1 MGTQGPGRKR
11 HPNREGLSAED
22 QALNQIAR
30 EAEARLAAKRAA
42 RAEAREIRMKELE
55 RQQKEIYQV
64 QKKYYGLD
72 AKWGDI
78 EQWMASD
85 EDDIMSVGSRSS
97 LRTNGYEEE
106 LLGVAQYRKSSRGS
120 NGSGEIYQSS
130 RATPRDEA
138 MSAYSS
144 DPSLASVPQSS
155 KPQQAMHNGSRP
167 SLLNCNTLPSRS
179 QRGSLYDEGITS
191 GSRRYSSSSSRPPS
205 EYSYYLGSGSRA
217 SSRASS
223 ARASPVVEE
232 RPEKDFSEKGSRPVS
247 SLSAATLASLGGT
260 SSRRGSGDT
269 SISVDTEASIRE
281 IKEISE
287 LKEQIDDVEGRY
299 MQGLKEMKDSLAEVE
314 EKYKRSMVTNAQLD
328 NEKTSFMYQ
337 VDTLREVL
345 LELEEEL
352 AESRRQYD
360 DKHKECERQ
369 KHEQNVL
376 HFQLAELKDALQ
388 QREEM
393 LTEIRQLQQKQ
404 EQSAREICD
413 LQETIEWKDKKIGA
427 LERQKEFFD
436 PVRSE
441 RDDLREEVTR
451 LKEELKKHGV
461 AVEARSTPNGDSSL
475 EPHINEDCVDSP
487 LKGASLGNTQKTE
500 VKKEEISIASQGS
513 TSGTEKDNNEVQENV
528 PENVSLHATSG
539 EAIKENNDKEMA
551 STKCQELET
560 VVSGNCIIDNL
571 QANSNPQQEASQ
583 ICSKETTSDGEDE
596 IVEEDIGKDDM
607 IVDVNVTEVDG
618 ELAQNP
624 RDVSPTGSEV
634 FQDALDFVAQT
645 PNLSAGLQEASF
657 FKTCT
662 GGDKE
667 SQSSQQESALEE
679 SSRCNVESSSREGD
693 IVPEVVVNTLESKPE
708 DPPVQDEEDLTKT
721 KGSNKNKSQEN
732 ATSDSV
738 DNILTEEIKEHT
750 ITSSRHNEACE
761 KNVGDEDAT
770 TCQSSA
776 VEQEPVKEYDNK
788 DKVDSEPKIQ
798 HENMPKEEEM
808 KIPGIQKTT
817 DEQLTLSKSETVD
830 AELNEQEI
838 TGEEIVNS
846 PVNDKHLDQ
855 DKTSLTDQPP
865 QDKAAHLDEIE
876 AHSDVRDV
884 VTCIQNQSDGV
895 KETEDVTFCPDLKC
909 NTENPTEKKDETV
922 GLGDFGMKQN
932 TPDEDLGPDDNG
944 KKRINSTQSTDENQS
959 ETTQS
964 ESLSSEEESSQEVE
978 DSDENENHSAPNEK
992 YPGEREMPRTPIGS
1006 SVDRASSSEDVRM
1019 EDGAEKT
1026 VKRGKGKN
1034 KEDCLLS

>member
-78 EQWMASD
+78 EQWMEDSERYSNRIRRNPQASD

-130 RATPRDEA
+130 LATPRDEA

-281 IKEISE
+281 IK
-287 LKEQIDDVEGRY
+287 
-299 MQGLKEMKDSLAEVE
+299 DSLAEVE
-314 EKYKRSMVTNAQLD
+314 EKYKRSMVANAQLD

-376 HFQLAELKDALQ
+376 HFQLAELKNALQ

-441 RDDLREEVTR
+441 RDDLREEVAR

-513 TSGTEKDNNEVQENV
+513 TSGTEKDSNEVQENV
-528 PENVSLHATSG
+528 RENVSLHAMSG

-551 STKCQELET
+551 NTKCQELET

-571 QANSNPQQEASQ
+571 QANSNLQQEASQ
-583 ICSKETTSDGEDE
+583 ICLKETTSDGEDE

-607 IVDVNVTEVDG
+607 ILDKNVTEVDG

-624 RDVSPTGSEV
+624 RNVSPTGSEV

-667 SQSSQQESALEE
+667 SQSSQQESTLEE
-679 SSRCNVESSSREGD
+679 SSTCNVESSSREGD
-693 IVPEVVVNTLESKPE
+693 IFPEIVNTLESKPE
-708 DPPVQDEEDLTKT
+708 VPPVQDEEDLAKT
-721 KGSNKNKSQEN
+721 KGYNENKRQEN

-738 DNILTEEIKEHT
+738 DNSLTEEIKEST

-761 KNVGDEDAT
+761 KNTGDEEAT

-776 VEQEPVKEYDNK
+776 VEQEPVKEFDNK
-788 DKVDSEPKIQ
+788 DKVDSEPTEIQ
-798 HENMPKEEEM
+798 HENIPKEEEM

-830 AELNEQEI
+830 AELKEQEI

-846 PVNDKHLDQ
+846 AVNDKLLAQ
-855 DKTSLTDQPP
+855 DKTSLIKQTP

-876 AHSDVRDV
+876 AHTDVRDV
-884 VTCIQNQSDGV
+884 VTCMQNQSDGV
-895 KETEDVTFCPDLKC
+895 KETEDVPFCPDLEC
-909 NTENPTEKKDETV
+909 NTENPTEKEDETV
-922 GLGDFGMKQN
+922 GVGDFGMKQN
-932 TPDEDLGPDDNG
+932 TPDDDLEPDDNC
-944 KKRINSTQSTDENQS
+944 KKQINSTQSTDENQS

-1006 SVDRASSSEDVRM
+1006 SVDRASSSEDVRL

>member
-55 RQQKEIYQV
+55 RQQKE
-64 QKKYYGLD
+64 
-72 AKWGDI
+72 
-78 EQWMASD
+78 
-85 EDDIMSVGSRSS
+85 
-97 LRTNGYEEE
+97 
-106 LLGVAQYRKSSRGS
+106 
-120 NGSGEIYQSS
+120 
-130 RATPRDEA
+130 
-138 MSAYSS
+138 
-144 DPSLASVPQSS
+144 
-155 KPQQAMHNGSRP
+155 
-167 SLLNCNTLPSRS
+167 
-179 QRGSLYDEGITS
+179 
-191 GSRRYSSSSSRPPS
+191 
-205 EYSYYLGSGSRA
+205 
-217 SSRASS
+217 
-223 ARASPVVEE
+223 VEE

-314 EKYKRSMVTNAQLD
+314 EKYKRSMVANAQLD

-376 HFQLAELKDALQ
+376 HFQLAELKNALQ

-393 LTEIRQLQQKQ
+393 LT
-404 EQSAREICD
+404 
-413 LQETIEWKDKKIGA
+413 A

-441 RDDLREEVTR
+441 RDDLREEVAR

-513 TSGTEKDNNEVQENV
+513 TSGTEKDSNEVQENV
-528 PENVSLHATSG
+528 RENVSLHAMSG

-551 STKCQELET
+551 NTKCQELET

-571 QANSNPQQEASQ
+571 QANSNLQQEASQ
-583 ICSKETTSDGEDE
+583 ICLKETTSDGEDE

-607 IVDVNVTEVDG
+607 ILDKNVTEVDG

-624 RDVSPTGSEV
+624 RNVSPTGSEV

-667 SQSSQQESALEE
+667 SQSSQQESTLEE
-679 SSRCNVESSSREGD
+679 SSTCNVESSSREGD
-693 IVPEVVVNTLESKPE
+693 IFPEIVNTLESKPE
-708 DPPVQDEEDLTKT
+708 VPPVQDEEDLAKT
-721 KGSNKNKSQEN
+721 KGYNENKRQEN

-738 DNILTEEIKEHT
+738 DNSLTEEIKEST

-761 KNVGDEDAT
+761 KNTGDEEAT

-776 VEQEPVKEYDNK
+776 VEQEPVKEFDNK
-788 DKVDSEPKIQ
+788 DKVDSEPTEIQ
-798 HENMPKEEEM
+798 HENIPKEEEM

-830 AELNEQEI
+830 AELKEQEI

-846 PVNDKHLDQ
+846 AVNDKLLAQ
-855 DKTSLTDQPP
+855 DKTSLIKQTP

-876 AHSDVRDV
+876 AHTDVRDV
-884 VTCIQNQSDGV
+884 VTCMQNQSDGV
-895 KETEDVTFCPDLKC
+895 KETEDVPFCPDLEC
-909 NTENPTEKKDETV
+909 NTENPTEKEDETV
-922 GLGDFGMKQN
+922 GVGDFGMKQN
-932 TPDEDLGPDDNG
+932 TPDDDLEPDDNC
-944 KKRINSTQSTDENQS
+944 KKQINSTQSTDENQS

-1006 SVDRASSSEDVRM
+1006 SVDRASSSEDVRL

>member
-78 EQWMASD
+78 EQWMEDSERYSNRIRRNPQASD

-130 RATPRDEA
+130 LATPRDEA

-281 IKEISE
+281 IK
-287 LKEQIDDVEGRY
+287 
-299 MQGLKEMKDSLAEVE
+299 DSLAEVE
-314 EKYKRSMVTNAQLD
+314 EKYKRSMVANAQLD

-376 HFQLAELKDALQ
+376 HFQLAELKNALQ

-393 LTEIRQLQQKQ
+393 LT
-404 EQSAREICD
+404 
-413 LQETIEWKDKKIGA
+413 A

-441 RDDLREEVTR
+441 RDDLREEVAR

-513 TSGTEKDNNEVQENV
+513 TSGTEKDSNEVQENV
-528 PENVSLHATSG
+528 RENVSLHAMSG

-551 STKCQELET
+551 NTKCQELET

-571 QANSNPQQEASQ
+571 QANSNLQQEASQ
-583 ICSKETTSDGEDE
+583 ICLKETTSDGEDE

-607 IVDVNVTEVDG
+607 ILDKNVTEVDG

-624 RDVSPTGSEV
+624 RNVSPTGSEV

-667 SQSSQQESALEE
+667 SQSSQQESTLEE
-679 SSRCNVESSSREGD
+679 SSTCNVESSSREGD
-693 IVPEVVVNTLESKPE
+693 IFPEIVNTLESKPE
-708 DPPVQDEEDLTKT
+708 VPPVQDEEDLAKT
-721 KGSNKNKSQEN
+721 KGYNENKRQEN

-738 DNILTEEIKEHT
+738 DNSLTEEIKEST

-761 KNVGDEDAT
+761 KNTGDEEAT

-776 VEQEPVKEYDNK
+776 VEQEPVKEFDNK
-788 DKVDSEPKIQ
+788 DKVDSEPTEIQ
-798 HENMPKEEEM
+798 HENIPKEEEM

-830 AELNEQEI
+830 AELKEQEI

-846 PVNDKHLDQ
+846 AVNDKLLAQ
-855 DKTSLTDQPP
+855 DKTSLIKQTP

-876 AHSDVRDV
+876 AHTDVRDV
-884 VTCIQNQSDGV
+884 VTCMQNQSDGV
-895 KETEDVTFCPDLKC
+895 KETEDVPFCPDLEC
-909 NTENPTEKKDETV
+909 NTENPTEKEDETV
-922 GLGDFGMKQN
+922 GVGDFGMKQN
-932 TPDEDLGPDDNG
+932 TPDDDLEPDDNC
-944 KKRINSTQSTDENQS
+944 KKQINSTQSTDENQS

-1006 SVDRASSSEDVRM
+1006 SVDRASSSEDVRL